1 MEKERISLEKLY
13 KLLEFPAEVVE
24 RLGRVQLDK
33 DEETMRDIHLLAD
46 REKWQGARARL
57 KEKYAPD
64 EDGMKILAC
73 MMRAM
78 QDSYALYIEEKIPEK
93 IFADTMKCFTRFL
106 KEHVVSFGCCGF
118 DRDFWTGRQL
128 PCFCSGLESWS
139 LRSFLRMV
147 KRQSCRRMRNIFII
161 FFMCISRRMQ
171 ICRRSGVTNHFEW
184 QSSFLQNI
192 FRRRRAANLPVIPG
206 C

>member
-64 EDGMKILAC
+64 ADGMKILAC

-106 KEHVVSFGCCGF
+106 KEHVVSF
-118 DRDFWTGRQL
+118 
-128 PCFCSGLESWS
+128 
-139 LRSFLRMV
+139 
-147 KRQSCRRMRNIFII
+147 
-161 FFMCISRRMQ
+161 
-171 ICRRSGVTNHFEW
+171 
-184 QSSFLQNI
+184 
-192 FRRRRAANLPVIPG
+192 
-206 C
+206 

>member
-46 REKWQGARARL
+46 REKWQDARARL

-78 QDSYALYIEEKIPEK
+78 QDSVCIIYRRKNSGEDFCGYDEVLH
-93 IFADTMKCFTRFL
+93 T
-106 KEHVVSFGCCGF
+106 VSEGACGEF
-118 DRDFWTGRQL
+118 
-128 PCFCSGLESWS
+128 
-139 LRSFLRMV
+139 RMLWV
-147 KRQSCRRMRNIFII
+147 
-161 FFMCISRRMQ
+161 
-171 ICRRSGVTNHFEW
+171 
-184 QSSFLQNI
+184 
-192 FRRRRAANLPVIPG
+192 
-206 C
+206 